1 MTPKTRSSPLG
12 INFILASLFFGFIY
26 WILEAI
32 RDVFVFQR
40 GDLFSRIFMPD
51 VFSCWMRLLV
61 IFVLLLFGAIA
72 ESFRKRIEQLEQE
85 APKTSPR
92 INLVLVGIGFGVLYW
107 ILEAFRDVFVFGRG
121 NFLTR
126 ILHPDAMGVWMR
138 ILALGILLLFS
149 LYAHYLIE
157 ERRKAEETLRIAH
170 GELEKLVRQRTGELI
185 RANELLNQEIHERR
199 RAEAELRKVNRA
211 LKTLSRCNEIMV
223 RAGEEKALL
232 EEICNTIVD
241 VGEYPLVWVGLIS
254 QESQENEIQLRPVSY
269 ALWEKF
275 PIDFQKFQNQSLEGF
290 RFMSEVLRSGKYEIF
305 KPVQEALQLPLKNE
319 KGLTSFNALLSLPL
333 MTGEQ
338 KIGVLNIYAN
348 EPGEFEP
355 EEVNL
360 FKELADDLAFGITAI
375 RTQTEKKRME
385 EEKQKIQAQL
395 LQSQKMEAVGVL
407 AGGIAHDFNNLLTAI
422 QVSADLALLDLEKD
436 HPARNTLEEIIAVS
450 SHAGDLARQ
459 LLMFSRR
466 HPMEYISLN
475 LNQTV
480 TGLHKMLS
488 RVIGE
493 DIQVETQLEKDLWNI
508 LADRGTMEQVMMN
521 IAVNARDAMPRGGTL
536 YIRTENVTLDESQA
550 RKFPEARPGRFVKLT
565 MRDTGVGMDEETL
578 QHIFEPFFST
588 KGPGKGTGLGLSVVY
603 GIVKQHEG
611 WITVTSQPEKGACF
625 EIYLPAVTEP
635 ATPSVREKQ
644 VSGDVRGKGEKI
656 LLVEDEESVR
666 HSTTMALEKAG
677 YHVTVASNAEE
688 ALKIFRKTKNFDLV
702 FCDVVLPD
710 RSGIELVEE
719 LVSKYPKLKI
729 LFSSGY
735 TDQKSQWLKILGE
748 GYRYIQKP
756 YALQDLLRTLREV
769 FMA

>member
-1 MTPKTRSSPLG
+1 MKSKHSPPR
-12 INFILASLFFGFIY
+12 INFILASLFFGLIY
-26 WILEAI
+26 WVLEAV
-32 RDVFVFQR
+32 RDVFVF
-40 GDLFSRIFMPD
+40 GKEDLFSRIFMPD

-72 ESFRKRIEQLEQE
+72 ESFRKKIEQIEH
-85 APKTSPR
+85 AVPKPLPK
-92 INLVLVGIGFGVLYW
+92 INLILVGIGFGILYW
-107 ILEAFRDVFVFGRG
+107 ILEAVRDVFVFGRG
-121 NFLTR
+121 NFFTR
-126 ILHPDAMGVWMR
+126 VLHPDAMGVWMR
-138 ILALGILLLFS
+138 LLALGVLLLFS
-149 LYAHYLIE
+149 LYAHYLME
-157 ERRKAEETLRIAH
+157 ERRKAEENLRIAH

-185 RANELLNQEIHERR
+185 RANELLNQEIAERR
-199 RAEAELRKVNRA
+199 RAEEELRKVNRA
-211 LKTLSRCNEIMV
+211 LRTLSRCNEIMV
-223 RAGEEKALL
+223 RAGEEKTLL
-232 EEICNTIVD
+232 KEICNTIVD
-241 VGEYPLVWVGLIS
+241 VGEYPLVWVGLLNGE
-254 QESQENEIQLRPVSY
+254 QEIQLRPVSY
-269 ALWEKF
+269 ALWEKL
-275 PIDFQKFQNQSLEGF
+275 PIDFSKFQEQSLEGF
-290 RFMSEVLRSGKYEIF
+290 HSMMEVIHSGKYQIF
-305 KPVQEALQLPLKNE
+305 KPLQDVLQLPLKDQN
-319 KGLTSFNALLSLPL
+319 KFTSFHALLSLPL
-333 MTGEQ
+333 ITGGQ

-348 EPGEFEP
+348 APGEFEP

-375 RTQTEKKRME
+375 RAQTEKKRME

-436 HPARNTLEEIIAVS
+436 HPARKTLEEIIAVS

-459 LLMFSRR
+459 LLMFSRK
-466 HPMEYISLN
+466 HPMEYMKLN

-480 TGLHKMLS
+480 TGLQKMLS

-508 LADRGTMEQVMMN
+508 MADRGTMEQVIMN
-521 IAVNARDAMPRGGTL
+521 IAVNARDAMPHGGTL
-536 YIRTENVTLDESQA
+536 FIQTENVSLDENQA
-550 RKFPEARPGRFVKLT
+550 KKFPEARPGRFVKLT
-565 MRDTGVGMDEETL
+565 IRDTGIGMDEETL

-611 WITVTSQPEKGACF
+611 WITVTSQPKKGACF
-625 EIYLPAVTEP
+625 EIYLPAATETVTSGMP
-635 ATPSVREKQ
+635 EKQ
-644 VSGDVRGKGEKI
+644 VSGDVRGKGERI

-677 YHVTVASNAEE
+677 YSVTVASNAEE
-688 ALKIFRKTKNFDLV
+688 ALKIFKKTKNFDLV

-710 RSGIELVEE
+710 KSGIELVEE
-719 LVSKYPKLKI
+719 LISKNSKLKI

-735 TDQKSQWLKILGE
+735 TDQKSQWLKILGQ

-769 FMA
+769 LTT